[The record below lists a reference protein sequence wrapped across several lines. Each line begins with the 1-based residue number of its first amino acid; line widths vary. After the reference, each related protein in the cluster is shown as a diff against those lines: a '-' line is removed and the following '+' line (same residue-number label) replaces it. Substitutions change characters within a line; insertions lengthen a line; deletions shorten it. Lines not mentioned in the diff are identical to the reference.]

1 MKKSNFVAMIMGTV
15 SGVLFA
21 LGMVM
26 GLVPEFNAFT
36 PGVVLGCIGLVLGL
50 ITVMVWRKMEH
61 KAPIHLTGKTV
72 LSIVLGIVGALGL
85 GIGMC
90 LCMVWG
96 QMIWGVIVGLVG
108 IVALLSLIPL
118 SKGIHD

>member
-26 GLVPEFNAFT
+26 GLIPEFNAFK
-36 PGVVLGCIGLVLGL
+36 PGVVLGCVGLVLAL
-50 ITVMVWRKMEH
+50 ITVMIWRKMEH

-72 LSIVLGIVGALGL
+72 LSIVIGVIGALGL

-90 LCMVWG
+90 LCMVWNH
-96 QMIWGVIVGLVG
+96 MIWGVIVGLVG
-108 IVALLSLIPL
+108 IVALLGLIPL